1 MKRIVVMAVL
11 ALAMPLAAFAG
22 NIDFGNNGGTLTGS
36 DSGLSLN
43 HSRLTSVSGFQQLGL
58 IQGPSLGNVS
68 FTTGA
73 FIMGSGSLGSGGE
86 FSSTGS
92 TFVIRSNAAG
102 VADGLPSGILFSGTF
117 TGNIAWSSGSCG
129 TTGSICYTL
138 TGSISG
144 TWWNG
149 QTIGGR
155 TTQMTFNA
163 GKDGFMG
170 SAPLASGNT
179 VFTTTVPEPSTLGL
193 LGTGLVGLAGVL
205 RRKLKTA

>member
-73 FIMGSGSLGSGGE
+73 LTSGSLASGGV
-86 FSSTGS
+86 FSSAGS
-92 TFVIRSNAAG
+92 TFVIKSNAAG

-117 TGNIAWSSGSCG
+117 TGNIEWSSGSCG

-179 VFTTTVPEPSTLGL
+179 AFTTTVPEPSTLGL